1 MSVISQVDV
10 ATQANVY
17 FDGKV
22 ISRTIHFTDGSHQTL
37 GVVLPGEYD
46 FDTTQA
52 EVMNITSGQFEV
64 LLPQATEWTTV
75 AAGNLFE
82 LDANVNFKIRTSE
95 VSEYRCQYK

>member
-10 ATQANVY
+10 AAKANVY

-46 FDTTQA
+46 FDTSQA
-52 EVMNITSGQFEV
+52 EVMNITSGKFEV
-64 LLPQATEWTTV
+64 LLPQTTEWKTIT
-75 AAGNLFE
+75 AGSLFE
-82 LDANVNFKIRTSE
+82 LAANVNFKIRTDE
-95 VSEYRCQYK
+95 VSEYRCEYK

>member
-22 ISRTIHFTDGSHQTL
+22 ISRTIHFANGSHQTL
-37 GVVLPGEYD
+37 GVVMPGEYD

-52 EVMNITSGQFEV
+52 EVMNITSGKFDV
-64 LLPQATEWTTV
+64 LLPEAAEWKTIV
-75 AAGNLFE
+75 AGSLFE
-82 LDANVNFKIRTSE
+82 LDANVNFKIRTE
-95 VSEYRCQYK
+95 VVSEYRCQYK